1 MIKRSIYLELILV
14 FFIFYNSKI
23 FSQDLLTLKD
33 AVEIS
38 LKNNYSINIAKNEQ
52 QISNNNSNIGNA
64 GFLPKLDANGNYTK
78 SISNIKQEYSNGSS
92 IERNGS
98 KSSNLNAG
106 ISLNWTIFDG
116 LNMFATLSRLKELRK
131 IGDLNF
137 KSTVESN
144 ISDVTS
150 TYFNIVR
157 EEQVID
163 VLKRTIAISNER
175 VKIAKD
181 KLELGSG
188 SKFDLLQAQVDLND
202 DKSNLLQ
209 EELTLSQLKIKLNN
223 YLGRNADED
232 FSVADTILINRDLN
246 YKDLQELVVNQNSQ
260 LKIAEQNKNISELDL
275 KIAQSDWFP
284 TISLNAGYSFSRSEA
299 EAGFFKS
306 NQNGAFNY
314 GVTASLN
321 LFDGLNTSRKIQ
333 NAEISIETNELYLK
347 QTENQVNSDLLH
359 TFKEYQNSIELVDL
373 ETENLNAA
381 EENVSVA
388 LEKLKLGNITPLE
401 FRETQRKMIDAKSKL
416 VAAQY
421 QAKSAETE
429 LLRLSGQLVKSE

>member
-1 MIKRSIYLELILV
+1 MIKKLFYLELILV
-14 FFIFYNSKI
+14 FAIFYNPNI

-38 LKNNYSINIAKNEQ
+38 LKNNYSINIARNEQ

-64 GFLPKLDANGNYTK
+64 GFLPTLDANGNYTK
-78 SISNIKQEYSNGSS
+78 SISNIKQEYSSGSS

-116 LNMFATLSRLKELRK
+116 LNMFASLSRLKELRK

-144 ISDVTS
+144 ISNVTS

-223 YLGRNADED
+223 SLGRNADED

-246 YKDLQELVVNQNSQ
+246 FKDLQELVVNQNSQ
-260 LKIAEQNKNISELDL
+260 LRIAEQNKNISELDL
-275 KIAQSDWFP
+275 RIAQSDWFP

-306 NQNGAFNY
+306 NQSGAFNY

-333 NAEISIETNELYLK
+333 NAEISIETNELYFK

-359 TFKEYQNSIELVDL
+359 TYKEYENSIQLVDL